1 MSTAPN
7 RGLGKGL
14 SALMGD
20 DYGQAASRSVTITA
34 NSTARDG
41 LNELPVDAVHSGQF
55 QPRTFF
61 DEEYL
66 HELADSIEKNGVMQ
80 PIIVRPSRSKQ
91 GHFEIIAGERRWR
104 ASKLAKMGTIP
115 AIIRDIDDQLALE
128 LALVENIQRQDLTV
142 LEEAR
147 GYQRLIHEFDYTQE
161 ELAHTVGK
169 SRSHIT
175 NMLRLLQLPEKI
187 KRYLDGKE
195 LTMGHARALLNS
207 DKAEEYAD
215 LIVKKGLSVRQ
226 TEMLVR
232 DGTLDSPRPSN
243 PAAHSDA
250 GNIIAPRGGARGGGS
265 SSHRVQH
272 SNAAKDADIIALEE
286 TLSES
291 LGAAVSIFDQAG
303 GKGEINIQYQ
313 SLEQLDD
320 IIRRLGSGF

>member
-1 MSTAPN
+1 MTASAPSK
-7 RGLGKGL
+7 GLGKGL
-14 SALMGD
+14 SALMGE
-20 DYGQAASRSVTITA
+20 DYGQSNTKSVTISA

-41 LNELPVDAVHSGQF
+41 LNELPIDTIHSGQF
-55 QPRTFF
+55 QPRTYF

-80 PIIVRPSRSKQ
+80 PIIVRPSRKKD

-128 LALVENIQRQDLTV
+128 LALVENIQRQDLTI

-147 GYQRLIHEFDYTQE
+147 GYQRLIKEFEYTQD

-175 NMLRLLQLPEKI
+175 NMLRLLNLPERI
-187 KRYLDGKE
+187 KDYLDAGE
-195 LTMGHARALLNS
+195 LSMGHARALLNS

-226 TEMLVR
+226 TEMLAR
-232 DGTLDSPRPSN
+232 DGTLDTPKLTASSQGGQGRPKQ
-243 PAAHSDA
+243 PA
-250 GNIIAPRGGARGGGS
+250 S
-265 SSHRVQH
+265 SSGAGRQQNRAP
-272 SNAAKDADIIALEE
+272 SGSKDPDIITLEE

-291 LGAAVSIFDQAG
+291 LGLSV
-303 GKGEINIQYQ
+303 EINDLNGGAGEVFIRYGDL
-313 SLEQLDD
+313 SQLDD